1 MKIGFEIR
9 GCLNSGCF
17 PMDNERNRKKKEF
30 VPLGNVLPKVL
41 SSLRT
46 GGDEQLL
53 RVWELWDRTVG
64 EMIAVNAQPL
74 AFKGKLLLVEVTSSV
89 WLHELQFLK
98 GDIIKNLNEALGKEL
113 VSEIKFKI
121 GSFR

>member
-1 MKIGFEIR
+1 M
-9 GCLNSGCF
+9 SGSF
-17 PMDNERNRKKKEF
+17 QMNNERSKKKKQFE
-30 VPLGNVLPKVL
+30 PLGNILPNVL

-53 RVWELWDRTVG
+53 HVWELWDSAVG
-64 EMIAVNAQPL
+64 EMIANNAQPL
-74 AFKGKLLLVEVTSSV
+74 AFKGKLLLVEVTSSA

-98 GDIIKNLNEALGKEL
+98 GDIINNLNNALGKEL

-121 GSFR
+121 GSLR